1 MSGIGKSLLAAM
13 STEHVF
19 ILPLKLERFPMLR
32 EQYMQV
38 SDAGCAISQFTT
50 MYLRTN
56 AKSALDPPYITEIK
70 NNLS

>member
-32 EQYMQV
+32 EQYM
-38 SDAGCAISQFTT
+38 
-50 MYLRTN
+50 
-56 AKSALDPPYITEIK
+56 
-70 NNLS
+70 